1 MNRTR
6 EELERAVNCHRTGR
20 LQEAA
25 LLYRGILE
33 RDPGNFDATHLLGAL
48 CIATRQVALG
58 VKLLRRCI
66 ALNPGVAEA
75 HNNLGLGYREMGE
88 FQAAEACYRKALEL
102 RPDYPEAYNNLGIVL
117 RAMHR
122 FEDAEDAYRRALAL
136 KPQYA
141 EAHNNLG
148 AVHHAR
154 HRLGEALACY
164 RAAYAINPDYGK
176 ARNNEALALLLAG
189 RWREGWRHYE
199 ARWRVQARPPDA
211 VGRIPLWTG
220 AQNLEGA
227 TILLHAEQG
236 LGDSIQFARYV
247 PLVARRARAVHLC
260 VQAPLKDLFAGSFPD
275 VDGIHGLDEPPSG
288 CDLRCPLLDLP
299 GIFGTEPHTVP
310 SRGAYLSVDE
320 HRVARWRD
328 RLGPRVE
335 LRVGVVWSGN
345 PNNPND
351 RERSIP
357 LEQFAALF
365 RVPGCRFFALQK
377 ERTERDAATLA
388 VAEQVTDLSGAID
401 DFVDTAAIILNLD
414 LVVTVD
420 TSVAHLAAA
429 LGRRTWVLIAHAP
442 DWRWLLGREDSPW
455 YESVRLLRQGADW
468 EWSPVLDALAKEL
481 QGLAARP
488 C

>member
-1 MNRTR
+1 MNRIR
-6 EELERAVNCHRTGR
+6 EELERAVNCHRAGR

-25 LLYRGILE
+25 LIYRGILE
-33 RDPGNFDATHLLGAL
+33 RDPENFDATHLLGAL
-48 CIATRQVALG
+48 CIATRQVSLG

-75 HNNLGLGYREMGE
+75 QNNLGLGYRELGE
-88 FQAAEACYRKALEL
+88 FQSAEACYRKALEL
-102 RPDYPEAYNNLGIVL
+102 RADYPEAYNNLGIVL

-122 FEDAEDAYRRALAL
+122 FGDAEAAYRRALAL
-136 KPQYA
+136 RPQYA
-141 EAHNNLG
+141 EAYNNLG
-148 AVHHAR
+148 AVHHAQ
-154 HRLGEALACY
+154 HRLGEALADY

-220 AQNLEGA
+220 AQDLEGA

-247 PLVARRARAVHLC
+247 PLVARKAKAVHLC
-260 VQAPLKDLFAGSFPD
+260 VQAPLKGLFAGAFPE
-275 VDGIHGLDEPPSG
+275 VAGIHGLDEPPPG

-299 GIFGTEPHTVP
+299 GIFGTEPDTVP
-310 SRGAYLSVDE
+310 SHRAYLSVDE
-320 HRVARWRD
+320 HRLALWRD
-328 RLGPRVE
+328 RLATFDGTH
-335 LRVGVVWSGN
+335 VGVVWSGN

-357 LEQFAALF
+357 LERFAPLF
-365 RVPGCRFFALQK
+365 RIPGCRFFALQK
-377 ERTERDAATLA
+377 ERSESDAAIIA
-388 VAEQVTDLSGAID
+388 GAEQVTDLSGAIG
-401 DFVDTAAIILNLD
+401 DFVDTAAIIRNLD
-414 LVVTVD
+414 LVVAVD
-420 TSVAHLAAA
+420 TSVAHLAGA
-429 LGRRTWVLIAHAP
+429 LGQRTWILVAHAP

-468 EWSPVLDALAKEL
+468 DWRPVLDALAKEL
-481 QGLAARP
+481 QRLAARP